1 VTPIPAPDRGESRAT
16 HIRKTFAA
24 AFAAL
29 DDYAHK
35 GNAGDAAA
43 IYESIVAHVRS
54 ASPQSFLVDTARTQ
68 LAPVEPAPAGAIE
81 RPLSDGQ
88 RYRIEIVDDVW
99 CLHAIEDEER
109 VVLAFTEAQW
119 RTFGED
125 QKAVRR

>member
-1 VTPIPAPDRGESRAT
+1 MTPIPQADRGESRAT

-54 ASPQSFLVDTARTQ
+54 ASPQSFLVDTVRAVIAHPIDLPLRST
-68 LAPVEPAPAGAIE
+68 E
-81 RPLSDGQ
+81 RLLSDGQ

-99 CLHAIEDEER
+99 CLHAIDDER

>member
-1 VTPIPAPDRGESRAT
+1 VTPIPQADRGESRAT

-54 ASPQSFLVDTARTQ
+54 ASPQSFLVDTVRAVIAHPIDLPLRST
-68 LAPVEPAPAGAIE
+68 E
-81 RPLSDGQ
+81 RLLSDGQ

-99 CLHAIEDEER
+99 CLHAIDDER